1 LRHLFFLESVVQLDN
16 QIVVACCDSEIVNV
30 NAEVDALAVW
40 VDFEEGARVVDGS
53 AVAFA
58 QLKGDHLSRVRS

>member
-1 LRHLFFLESVVQLDN
+1 MQLDN
-16 QIVVACCDSEIVNV
+16 QIVVAGCDSEIVNV
-30 NAEVDALAVW
+30 NAEADAWAVW

-58 QLKGDHLSRVRS
+58 QLKGGHLSKSAQLKP

>member
-1 LRHLFFLESVVQLDN
+1 MARLRHVFFLESVVQLDN
-16 QIVVACCDSEIVNV
+16 RIVVAGCDSEIVNV

-40 VDFEEGARVVDGS
+40 VDFEEEARVVDGS

-58 QLKGDHLSRVRS
+58 